1 MDAIV
6 AELLSRG
13 ILGIVCIVLGWVI
26 KVLYSDNKKLA
37 DERDKLR
44 QEFQAKIDAQSE
56 RYVSKSEQW
65 AEKYQE
71 VAVNANAVLDALM
84 RRGQ

>member
-1 MDAIV
+1 MEVIV

-13 ILGIVCIVLGWVI
+13 ILGIVCVVLGWVI
-26 KVLYSDNKKLA
+26 KVLYTDNRRLV

-44 QEFQAKIDAQSE
+44 QEFQQKIDVQSE

-65 AEKYQE
+65 AEKYQN
-71 VAVNANAVLDALM
+71 VAINANEVLDALM
-84 RRGQ
+84 RKGQ